1 MQYSRAAKRH
11 MLLPKGK
18 HKDKTFVPVMEHFW
32 LPSVLGKLAPP
43 ERRAMAEI
51 VDNAD
56 VLTVDGAIWLLIP
69 VRRQETL
76 DVLAAFGAEGEDREN
91 DLEDEE
97 EVNISKIS
105 WLHATKLAED
115 EDIEEDDPGGTFGE
129 L

>member
-1 MQYSRAAKRH
+1 MLVTAWKAKPMETTMQYSRAATRH

-18 HKDKTFVPVMEHFW
+18 HKTFVPVMEHFW

-97 EVNISKIS
+97 EVDISRRACWYRRFRRVS
-105 WLHATKLAED
+105 
-115 EDIEEDDPGGTFGE
+115 
-129 L
+129 